1 MMGTKVG
8 SFLLAFAQRAD
19 GEFDARKDA
28 GDEAVDCSCGVRLTG
43 GGIRGVAISICC
55 ES

>member
-1 MMGTKVG
+1 MGTKMG
-8 SFLLAFAQRAD
+8 SFLLPFAQRTD
-19 GEFDARKDA
+19 GEFEARKDA
-28 GDEAVDCSCGVRLTG
+28 GDEAVDCSCASVSG